1 MEPSVCHSMF
11 LFQIG
16 FLNISIWDV
25 LDVSIVAYL
34 MYRIYML
41 LRGSIAFNIFI
52 GVLILYIVYGLVNA
66 LKMEMLSVILGQF
79 VSVGFIIIIIIFQP
93 EVRRF
98 LLLLGNT
105 TLKGRTNF
113 IRRLL
118 DRSMESSEERQAHVL
133 EIKNACLRM
142 SKVKTGSLIV
152 FAKTLQL
159 QSISN
164 TFIEVD
170 GQISAGLLE
179 SIFNK
184 ESPLHDGAVVISKG
198 RILAAGCILP
208 VSESLTL
215 PSSAGLRHRAAVGI
229 TERTIAAALIVSEE
243 TGSISFADQGK
254 IEMALSE
261 ARLTEL
267 INLHYVI

>member
-1 MEPSVCHSMF
+1 M
-11 LFQIG
+11 
-16 FLNISIWDV
+16 SIWDL
-25 LDVSIVAYL
+25 LDISIVAYL

-52 GVLILYIVYGLVNA
+52 GVLTLYLIYGLVNA
-66 LKMEMLSVILGQF
+66 LKMEMLSVILGEF

-105 TLKGRTNF
+105 TLRGRSNF
-113 IRRLL
+113 LRRWL
-118 DRSMESSEERQAHVL
+118 DKSLDGSEERQIHLL
-133 EIKNACLRM
+133 EIKSALLRL
-142 SKVKTGSLIV
+142 SREKTGALIV
-152 FAKTLQL
+152 FSKNLHL

-164 TFIEVD
+164 NYIEVD
-170 GQISAGLLE
+170 AKISASLLE

-184 ESPLHDGAVVISKG
+184 ESPLHDGAVVIGNG

-208 VSESLTL
+208 VSESMQL
-215 PSSAGLRHRAAVGI
+215 PASAGLRHRAAVGI
-229 TERTIAAALIVSEE
+229 TERTIAACFVVSEE
-243 TGSISFADQGK
+243 TGAISFAEQGK

-261 ARLTEL
+261 NRLAEL
-267 INLHYVI
+267 INQHYVV